1 MAELKEFAKNW
12 LSIDWKKIFT
22 RLFEQES
29 SKDVAKDRLKLI
41 LIHDRAQVNSEK
53 MEALRTEIIEV
64 ISKYLEVD
72 HSKLNIQLVSE
83 KNSIALVASVP
94 IQGAQR

>member
-1 MAELKEFAKNW
+1 MKEFAKNW
-12 LSIDWKKIFT
+12 LSIDLKKLFT

-29 SKDVAKDRLKLI
+29 SIDVAKDRLKLI
-41 LIHDRAQVNSEK
+41 LIHDRAQVDSEK

>member
-1 MAELKEFAKNW
+1 MVEMKEFAKNW
-12 LSIDWKKIFT
+12 LTTDLKKLFT

-29 SKDVAKDRLKLI
+29 SKVIAKDRLKLI
-41 LIHDRAQVNSEK
+41 LIHDRTQVDSEK
-53 MEALRTEIIEV
+53 MEALRSEIIEV

-94 IQGAQR
+94 VQGAQR

>member
-1 MAELKEFAKNW
+1 MKEFAKNW
-12 LSIDWKKIFT
+12 LTIDLKKLFN
-22 RLFEQES
+22 RLLEQES

-41 LIHDRAQVNSEK
+41 LIHDRAQVDSEK
-53 MEALRTEIIEV
+53 MEALRDEIVEV

-94 IQGAQR
+94 IQGVQR